1 MFVSA
6 FVVSFF
12 ALAVPQSPP
21 AAPTPPAQTLVY
33 PPSDP
38 AKDIA
43 AALTAA
49 KADGK
54 HVLLDFG
61 ADWCPD
67 CRVLGK
73 LFEDP
78 AVAPFVAANF
88 HVVHI
93 DVGRRDKNGDVVA
106 QYGATSGAWIPA
118 VVVLDHSGKSVGV
131 TDETVRLTRR
141 DTPQTLLPMLQA
153 WAPKKLV
160 SALATF
166 TAWGVDVSVSLEEDG
181 LGALWLA
188 STFTPGDARVHLY
201 AAQLPDDGVDGLGRP
216 TRVMLGDD
224 APLVAVGAPIAT
236 RPVLADRIDA
246 LGLTVPIYPD
256 GPVTLLQR
264 VTRRAT
270 SSAGAARVTYMGCSP
285 MGCLPPVEGRRIVIA
300 APQVRAPR

>member
-141 DTPQTLLPMLQA
+141 DTPQTLLPML
-153 WAPKKLV
+153 
-160 SALATF
+160 
-166 TAWGVDVSVSLEEDG
+166 
-181 LGALWLA
+181 
-188 STFTPGDARVHLY
+188 
-201 AAQLPDDGVDGLGRP
+201 
-216 TRVMLGDD
+216 
-224 APLVAVGAPIAT
+224 
-236 RPVLADRIDA
+236 
-246 LGLTVPIYPD
+246 
-256 GPVTLLQR
+256 
-264 VTRRAT
+264 
-270 SSAGAARVTYMGCSP
+270 
-285 MGCLPPVEGRRIVIA
+285 
-300 APQVRAPR
+300 